1 MMEMPGLA
9 IMIRR
14 MELRDIDRVMEIDR
28 QSFSLTWTEKSYIY
42 ELTRNGNSRIW
53 LAEIV
58 DPDPFLKTIGVLGV
72 WVIVDEAHISTVAVD
87 PAFRQLK
94 VASQLLDFALK
105 KAGEEGATVA
115 RLEVRAG
122 NVPAI
127 RMYENFGFEVVN
139 RRPRYYSDNNEDA
152 LLMDLDMVA
161 AGYTPLTE
169 NPS

>member
-1 MMEMPGLA
+1 MDMPGLA

-14 MELRDIDRVMEIDR
+14 MELRDIARVMEIDR
-28 QSFSLTWTEKSYIY
+28 QSFSLTWTENSYIY

-53 LAEIV
+53 LAEIA
-58 DPDPFLKTIGVLGV
+58 DPEPFLKIIGVLGV

-87 PAFRQLK
+87 PAYRQLK
-94 VASQLLDFALK
+94 VASQLLEFALK
-105 KAGEEGATVA
+105 MAGEEGAAVA
-115 RLEVRAG
+115 RLEVRVG
-122 NVPAI
+122 NIPAI

-161 AGYTPLTE
+161 AGYTRLTE
-169 NPS
+169 KPS

>member
-1 MMEMPGLA
+1 MMDMPGLA

-14 MELRDIDRVMEIDR
+14 MELRDIARVMEIDR
-28 QSFSLTWTEKSYIY
+28 QSFSLTWTENSYIY

-53 LAEIV
+53 LAEIA
-58 DPDPFLKTIGVLGV
+58 DPEPFLKIIGVLGV

-87 PAFRQLK
+87 PAYRQLK
-94 VASQLLDFALK
+94 VASQLLEFALK
-105 KAGEEGATVA
+105 MAGEEGAAVA
-115 RLEVRAG
+115 RLEVRVG
-122 NVPAI
+122 NIPAI

-161 AGYTPLTE
+161 AGYTRLTE
-169 NPS
+169 KPS

>member
-1 MMEMPGLA
+1 MMYMPGLA

-14 MELRDIDRVMEIDR
+14 MDLRDIERVMEIDR
-28 QSFSLTWTEKSYIY
+28 QSFSLTWPERSYIY
-42 ELTRNGNSRIW
+42 ELTKNGNSRIW
-53 LAEIV
+53 LAEIA
-58 DPDPFLKTIGVLGV
+58 DPHPFLKVIGVLGV

-87 PAFRQLK
+87 PAYRQLK
-94 VASQLLDFALK
+94 VASQLLEYALK
-105 KAGEEGATVA
+105 MAGDEGAAVA

-122 NVPAI
+122 NFPAI

-161 AGYTPLTE
+161 AGYTRLAE